1 MLRPLHDNVVLKKE
15 KVENKT
21 ASGIILTGD
30 VKEQPSFAIVEAVG
44 EGAFVDGKRVPPTVK
59 VGDKVVFKK
68 YSTTEF
74 KFEEVEYLI
83 IAEKDILAI
92 IQSEEIN

>member
-1 MLRPLHDNVVLKKE
+1 MLKPLHDNVVLKKE
-15 KVENKT
+15 KVEKKT

-30 VKEQPSFAIVEAVG
+30 VKDQPSFASVIAVG
-44 EGAFVDGKRVPPTVK
+44 EGAIVDGKLSPLSVK
-59 VGDKVVFKK
+59 IGDKVVYKK

-74 KFEEVEYLI
+74 KFEEEEYLI

-92 IQSEEIN
+92 LE

>member
-1 MLRPLHDNVVLKKE
+1 MLKPLHDNVVLKKE
-15 KVENKT
+15 QAEKKT

-30 VKEQPSFAIVEAVG
+30 VKEQPSFATVVAVG
-44 EGAFVDGKRVPPTVK
+44 AGAMVEGKLVPMTVK

-74 KFEEVEYLI
+74 KFEEEEYLI
-83 IAEKDILAI
+83 IAEKDILAVI
-92 IQSEEIN
+92 E

>member
-15 KVENKT
+15 KVEKKT
-21 ASGIILTGD
+21 ASGILLTGD
-30 VKEQPSFAIVEAVG
+30 VKDQPSFAEVIAIGERAIVAG
-44 EGAFVDGKRVPPTVK
+44 QRVAPSVK
-59 VGDKVVFKK
+59 VGDKVVYKK

-74 KFEEVEYLI
+74 KMDEEEYLI

-92 IQSEEIN
+92 LD

>member
-15 KVENKT
+15 KVEKKT
-21 ASGIILTGD
+21 ASGILLTGD
-30 VKEQPSFAIVEAVG
+30 VKDQPSFAEVIAVG
-44 EGAFVDGKRVPPTVK
+44 EGAIVDGKRVAPSVK
-59 VGDKVVFKK
+59 VGDKVVYKK

-74 KFEEVEYLI
+74 KMDEEEYLI

-92 IQSEEIN
+92 LD

>member
-1 MLRPLHDNVVLKKE
+1 MLKPLHDNVVLKKE
-15 KVENKT
+15 KAEKKT

-30 VKEQPSFAIVEAVG
+30 VKEQPSFASVIAVG
-44 EGAFVDGKRVPPTVK
+44 EGAVVDGKLVPLSVK
-59 VGDKVVFKK
+59 VGDKVVYKR

-74 KFEEVEYLI
+74 KFEDEEYLI

-92 IQSEEIN
+92 LED

>member
-1 MLRPLHDNVVLKKE
+1 MLKPLHDNVVLKKE
-15 KVENKT
+15 KVEKKT

-30 VKEQPSFAIVEAVG
+30 VKEQPSFASVVAVG
-44 EGAFVDGKRVPPTVK
+44 AGSLVDGKLVPTTVK
-59 VGDKVVFKK
+59 VGDKVVYKK

-74 KFEEVEYLI
+74 KFEEEEYLI

-92 IQSEEIN
+92 IE

>member
-1 MLRPLHDNVVLKKE
+1 VLKPLHDNVVLKKE
-15 KVENKT
+15 KVEKTT

-30 VKEQPSFAIVEAVG
+30 VKEQPSVAEVVAVG
-44 EGAFVDGKRVPPTVK
+44 EGVLVDGKLQPLTVK
-59 VGDKVVFKK
+59 VGDRVVYKK

-74 KFEEVEYLI
+74 KFEEEEYLV

-92 IQSEEIN
+92 VE

>member
-15 KVENKT
+15 KVEKKT
-21 ASGIILTGD
+21 ASGILLTGD
-30 VKEQPSFAIVEAVG
+30 VKDQPSFAEVIAVG
-44 EGAFVDGKRVPPTVK
+44 EGAIVDGKRIVPSVK
-59 VGDKVVFKK
+59 VGDKVVYKK

-74 KFEEVEYLI
+74 KMDEEEYLI

-92 IQSEEIN
+92 LD

>member
-21 ASGIILTGD
+21 ASGIVLTGD
-30 VKEQPSFAIVEAVG
+30 VKEQPSIATVVAVG
-44 EGAFVDGKRVPPTVK
+44 EGSKVDGVLVPLIVS
-59 VGDKVVFKK
+59 VGDKVVYKK

-74 KFEEVEYLI
+74 KFEDEEYLI
-83 IAEKDILAI
+83 IRENDILAI
-92 IQSEEIN
+92 IE

>member
-21 ASGIILTGD
+21 ASGIVLTGD
-30 VKEQPSFAIVEAVG
+30 VKEQPSIATIVTVG
-44 EGAFVDGKRVPPTVK
+44 EGSKVDGVLVPLAVRV
-59 VGDKVVFKK
+59 GEKVVYKK

-74 KFEEVEYLI
+74 KFDDEEYLI
-83 IAEKDILAI
+83 IRENDILAI
-92 IQSEEIN
+92 VE

>member
-1 MLRPLHDNVVLKKE
+1 MLKPLHDNVVLKKE
-15 KVENKT
+15 KLEKKT

-30 VKEQPSFAIVEAVG
+30 VKEQPSFAEVVAVG
-44 EGAFVDGKRVPPTVK
+44 EGTVVDGKLVKPTVV
-59 VGDKVVFKK
+59 VGDKVVYKR

-74 KFEEVEYLI
+74 KFEEEEYLI

-92 IQSEEIN
+92 IK

>member
-1 MLRPLHDNVVLKKE
+1 MLKPLHDNVVLKKE
-15 KVENKT
+15 KVEKTT

-30 VKEQPSFAIVEAVG
+30 VKEQPSVAEVVAVG
-44 EGAFVDGKRVPPTVK
+44 EGVLVDGKLQPLTVK
-59 VGDKVVFKK
+59 VGDRVVYKK

-74 KFEEVEYLI
+74 KFEEEEYLV

-92 IQSEEIN
+92 VE

>member
-1 MLRPLHDNVVLKKE
+1 MLKPLHDNVVLKKE
-15 KVENKT
+15 KVEKKT

-30 VKEQPSFAIVEAVG
+30 VKEQPSFAEVIAVG
-44 EGAFVDGKRVPPTVK
+44 SGLIVDGKLVPPMVK
-59 VGDKVVFKK
+59 IGDKVVYKR

-74 KFEEVEYLI
+74 KFEEEEYLI

-92 IQSEEIN
+92 ID

>member
-1 MLRPLHDNVVLKKE
+1 MLKPLHDNVVLKKE
-15 KVENKT
+15 KVEQKT

-30 VKEQPSFAIVEAVG
+30 VKEQPSFATVVAVG
-44 EGAFVDGKRVPPTVK
+44 EGNLVDGKVVPLTVK

-74 KFEEVEYLI
+74 KFEDEEYLV

-92 IQSEEIN
+92 IE